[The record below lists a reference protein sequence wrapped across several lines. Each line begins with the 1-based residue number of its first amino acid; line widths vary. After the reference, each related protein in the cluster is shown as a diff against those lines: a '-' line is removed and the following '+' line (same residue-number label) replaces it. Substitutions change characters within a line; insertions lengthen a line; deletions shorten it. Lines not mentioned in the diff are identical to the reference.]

1 MEALRKVVEINNNQL
16 NLKLP
21 INFDS
26 KYVEIIVLP
35 FYENYVDEQI
45 NETSSELNDFQY
57 FLLSA
62 PVMTDDD
69 YNYFLEKK
77 QDFNRWK

>member
-62 PVMTDDD
+62 PVMTDDE
-69 YNYFLEKK
+69 YNFFLVKK
-77 QDFNRWK
+77 QDFNRCK

>member
-1 MEALRKVVEINNNQL
+1 MEAFRKVVEINNNQL
-16 NLKLP
+16 NLKLHV
-21 INFDS
+21 NFDS

-45 NETSSELNDFQY
+45 NETQNELTDFQK

-62 PVMTDDD
+62 PVMTDDE
-69 YNYFLEKK
+69 YNFFLEKK
-77 QDFNRWK
+77 QDFDRWI